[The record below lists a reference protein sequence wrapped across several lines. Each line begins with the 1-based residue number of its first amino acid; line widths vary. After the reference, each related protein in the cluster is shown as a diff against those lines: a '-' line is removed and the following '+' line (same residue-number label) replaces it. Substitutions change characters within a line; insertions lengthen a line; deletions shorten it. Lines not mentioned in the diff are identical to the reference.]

1 MRVEVRDLRKSYP
14 TAREPLVILD
24 GIDLTIQSGEA
35 IAVTGPSGCGK
46 STLLHVLGT
55 LDAPD
60 SGQVLVEGVDP
71 FALTPARLAS
81 FRGENIGFVF
91 QEHYLLPQ
99 CNVLENVLVP
109 TLVAP
114 GSTGEAEALAHDLL
128 EKVGLGERLD
138 HRPSELS
145 GGERQ
150 RVAIARALIRRP
162 GLLLCDEPTG
172 NLDAT
177 NAASI
182 AELFLDLQATLATTT
197 VVVTH
202 SEELAGRF
210 DRRVG
215 LRDAR
220 ILASTG

>member
-1 MRVEVRDLRKSYP
+1 M
-14 TAREPLVILD
+14 
-24 GIDLTIQSGEA
+24 
-35 IAVTGPSGCGK
+35 
-46 STLLHVLGT
+46 
-55 LDAPD
+55 
-60 SGQVLVEGVDP
+60 
-71 FALTPARLAS
+71 
-81 FRGENIGFVF
+81 
-91 QEHYLLPQ
+91 
-99 CNVLENVLVP
+99 
-109 TLVAP
+109 VA
-114 GSTGEAEALAHDLL
+114 AALA
-128 EKVGLGERLD
+128 VGLKEEEERK
-138 HRPSELS
+138 RA
-145 GGERQ
+145 
-150 RVAIARALIRRP
+150 AIARALIRRP

-210 DRRVG
+210 QRRVG

>member
-1 MRVEVRDLRKSYP
+1 VRVEVHDLRKSYP

-24 GIDLTIQSGEA
+24 GVDLTIQSGEA

-109 TLVAP
+109 TLVTSSP
-114 GSTGEAEALAHDLL
+114 TGEVEALAHELL

-150 RVAIARALIRRP
+150 RAAIARALIRRP

-210 DRRVG
+210 QRRVG

>member
-1 MRVEVRDLRKSYP
+1 MRVEVHDLRKSYP
-14 TAREPLVILD
+14 SAREPLVILV
-24 GIDLTIQSGEA
+24 GVDLTIQSGEA

-109 TLVAP
+109 TLVTSSP
-114 GSTGEAEALAHDLL
+114 TGEVEALAHELL

-150 RVAIARALIRRP
+150 RAAIARALIRRP

-210 DRRVG
+210 QRRVG

>member
-1 MRVEVRDLRKSYP
+1 MRVEVHDLRKSYP

-24 GIDLTIQSGEA
+24 GVDLTIQSGEA

-109 TLVAP
+109 TLVTSSP
-114 GSTGEAEALAHDLL
+114 TGEVEALAHELL

-150 RVAIARALIRRP
+150 RAAIARALIRRP

-210 DRRVG
+210 QRRVG

>member
-1 MRVEVRDLRKSYP
+1 MRVEVHDLRKSYP

-24 GIDLTIQSGEA
+24 GVDLTIQSGEA

-99 CNVLENVLVP
+99 CNVL
-109 TLVAP
+109 
-114 GSTGEAEALAHDLL
+114 
-128 EKVGLGERLD
+128 
-138 HRPSELS
+138 
-145 GGERQ
+145 
-150 RVAIARALIRRP
+150 
-162 GLLLCDEPTG
+162 
-172 NLDAT
+172 
-177 NAASI
+177 
-182 AELFLDLQATLATTT
+182 
-197 VVVTH
+197 
-202 SEELAGRF
+202 
-210 DRRVG
+210 
-215 LRDAR
+215 
-220 ILASTG
+220 